1 MVQVSAALKYTLG
14 RIGLFVAV
22 LAGLWLVDMNV
33 FLKLM
38 LALVFSAA
46 LSFFLLRGWRD
57 EMAGEIAEAAERR
70 RTEKERLRSALA
82 GDDQP
87 PPKPQTPRVDHEV
100 IAPTRRVVGQQLHD
114 QPRGVYQLVELG
126 TLGQGL
132 DVGLMRYAMP
142 PEPPETPPLALVRL
156 VRSQICSNCARL

>member
-1 MVQVSAALKYTLG
+1 MSAALKYTLG

-57 EMAGEIAEAAERR
+57 EMAEEMAGAAERR
-70 RTEKERLRSALA
+70 RSEKERLRSALA

-87 PPKPQTPRVDHEV
+87 TEGE
-100 IAPTRRVVGQQLHD
+100 RRED
-114 QPRGVYQLVELG
+114 
-126 TLGQGL
+126 
-132 DVGLMRYAMP
+132 
-142 PEPPETPPLALVRL
+142 
-156 VRSQICSNCARL
+156 

>member
-82 GDDQP
+82 GEDQTQT
-87 PPKPQTPRVDHEV
+87 QTPN
-100 IAPTRRVVGQQLHD
+100 
-114 QPRGVYQLVELG
+114 
-126 TLGQGL
+126 
-132 DVGLMRYAMP
+132 
-142 PEPPETPPLALVRL
+142 PETPDSPR
-156 VRSQICSNCARL
+156 